1 MSNATNVI
9 NPANTPEK
17 LKTGDVLIIGAK
29 QTKEYAT
36 TSMVTIE
43 WAEKMPSS
51 TTGRKKITGVSLL
64 NKSNEKFGSGAQ
76 RCWESY
82 TAADVKEFLGIDVS
96 ANVEA
101 WYMDTNKDG
110 GSIMRMDLGILNPVT
125 ELNGELGKWKMEINE
140 TTEPDDYQ
148 AENAEATCKTAGKG
162 GAPVTH
168 EGQLV
173 WRNTEMILTLDSD
186 EETKPVHTYLASDPR
201 KATIQVLEEQD
212 LDFTE
217 SMISDEITEAE
228 LAE

>member
-1 MSNATNVI
+1 MSTEATNVI

-17 LKTGDVLIIGAK
+17 LTTGDVLIINAK

-36 TSMVTIE
+36 TSMVTLQ

-51 TTGRKKITGVSLL
+51 TTGRRKMTAVSLL
-64 NKSNEKFGSGAQ
+64 NTSNEKFGSGAQ

-96 ANVEA
+96 ANAKA

-110 GSIMRMDLGILNPVT
+110 ESIMTMDLGILNPVT
-125 ELNGELGKWKMEINE
+125 AVNGEIGAWKMEINE

-148 AENAEATCKTAGKG
+148 AANAESTCKTAGKG

-173 WRNTEMILTLDSD
+173 WRNTEMILQLDSD

-201 KATIQVLEEQD
+201 KASIQVLEEEE

-217 SMISDEITEAE
+217 SMISNEVEAE
-228 LAE
+228 VTQ